1 MNLGLGTAQFGAH
14 YGVSNLAGPP
24 SQAEI
29 NAIMETA
36 EGCGIVVV
44 DTAPAYGSSEMKIGS
59 ALRANH
65 KFRIVTKTPSLEKK
79 DVGRHELECLRA
91 SLEQSLK
98 RLHQDQ
104 IYGLL
109 VHRVDDLFLPGGPQ
123 LIEVMQEMVAA
134 KLVQH
139 IGVSVYNAQQIDQVL
154 ELFTPSLI
162 QVPLNVFD
170 QRLVHSGHLRHLK
183 AKGIEIHARSV
194 FLQGLLLM
202 EPDRLPPY
210 FSPIRER
217 FRAYR
222 NLLAS
227 NQLRPIEGALSF
239 STQLPEVDVVLI
251 GVNRPAE
258 LTEIVGAARAVKGS
272 HLDMSALAID
282 DEAMINPSL
291 WKI

>member
-1 MNLGLGTAQFGAH
+1 LNLGLGTAQFGAR

-36 EGCGIVVV
+36 DDCGIVVV
-44 DTAPAYGSSEMKIGS
+44 DTAPAYGSSEAKIGR
-59 ALRANH
+59 ALHASH
-65 KFRIVTKTPSLEKK
+65 KFRIVSKTPVLDTN
-79 DVGRHELECLRA
+79 DVGRHELGRLRA

-104 IYGLL
+104 LYGLL
-109 VHRVDDLFLPGGPQ
+109 VHRVDDLFLPHGAR
-123 LIEVMQEMVAA
+123 LIEAMQELVAA

-183 AKGIEIHARSV
+183 TKGVEIHARSV

-202 EPDRLPPY
+202 EPDRLPVY

-217 FRAYR
+217 FSTYR

-227 NQLRPIEGALSF
+227 KHLRPIEGALSF
-239 STQLPEVDVVLI
+239 PAQLPEVDVVLI

-258 LTEIVGAARAVKGS
+258 LTEIVGAARAVNGS
-272 HLDMSALAID
+272 RLEMSALAVD
-282 DEAMINPSL
+282 DEAMIDPSL

>member
-1 MNLGLGTAQFGAH
+1 LNLGLGTAQFGAH
-14 YGVSNLAGPP
+14 YGISNLAGSPT
-24 SQAEI
+24 QAEI

-44 DTAPAYGSSEMKIGS
+44 DTAPAYGSSEAKIGN

-65 KFRIVTKTPSLEKK
+65 RFRIVTKTPALETKE
-79 DVGRHELECLRA
+79 VGRHELECLRA

-98 RLHQDQ
+98 HLHQDQ

-109 VHRVDDLFLPGGPQ
+109 VHRVDDLFLPGGTQ
-123 LIEVMQEMVAA
+123 LIEAMQEMVAA
-134 KLVQH
+134 KRLQH

-202 EPDRLPPY
+202 EPERLPDY
-210 FSPIRER
+210 FLPIQER

-227 NQLRPIEGALSF
+227 KHLCPIEGALSF
-239 STQLPEVDVVLI
+239 PSQIPEVDVVLI

-258 LTEIVGAARAVKGS
+258 LREIVDGARSAHGS
-272 HLDMSALAID
+272 RLDMSALAVD

-291 WKI
+291 WKV